1 MLTDVDAVALLLRA
15 KPATDLDRLLE
26 SSGVPAVRARVGRAH
41 RRRAA
46 TGRAVLWVVSG
57 SWGRYPLSWR
67 AWVGGAEGGGGLAGC
82 ARRRVLCALTRGVRL
97 WQMNEREMYLLQSM
111 LAMDSL

>member
-1 MLTDVDAVALLLRA
+1 M
-15 KPATDLDRLLE
+15 
-26 SSGVPAVRARVGRAH
+26 
-41 RRRAA
+41 
-46 TGRAVLWVVSG
+46 LWVVSG

>member
-1 MLTDVDAVALLLRA
+1 M
-15 KPATDLDRLLE
+15 PASL
-26 SSGVPAVRARVGRAH
+26 
-41 RRRAA
+41 
-46 TGRAVLWVVSG
+46 
-57 SWGRYPLSWR
+57 
-67 AWVGGAEGGGGLAGC
+67 GGWGGGGRAGGC

>member
-1 MLTDVDAVALLLRA
+1 MGGERELG
-15 KPATDLDRLLE
+15 P
-26 SSGVPAVRARVGRAH
+26 VPLKLASLG
-41 RRRAA
+41 
-46 TGRAVLWVVSG
+46 
-57 SWGRYPLSWR
+57 
-67 AWVGGAEGGGGLAGC
+67 GGGGLAGC

>member
-1 MLTDVDAVALLLRA
+1 M
-15 KPATDLDRLLE
+15 
-26 SSGVPAVRARVGRAH
+26 
-41 RRRAA
+41 
-46 TGRAVLWVVSG
+46 LWVVSG

-67 AWVGGAEGGGGLAGC
+67 AWVGGAEGGGGGLAGC
-82 ARRRVLCALTRGVRL
+82 ARRRVFCALTCGVRL

>member
-1 MLTDVDAVALLLRA
+1 M
-15 KPATDLDRLLE
+15 
-26 SSGVPAVRARVGRAH
+26 
-41 RRRAA
+41 
-46 TGRAVLWVVSG
+46 LWVVSG

-67 AWVGGAEGGGGLAGC
+67 AWVGGVFMGRRRGGLAGC